1 MTLIKACL
9 PNSIKNKSLLSQTV
23 TRILSFEITVK
34 LQWLEHLLNHE
45 NMFATVVVQASVC

>member
-45 NMFATVVVQASVC
+45 NMFATGVVQASVC